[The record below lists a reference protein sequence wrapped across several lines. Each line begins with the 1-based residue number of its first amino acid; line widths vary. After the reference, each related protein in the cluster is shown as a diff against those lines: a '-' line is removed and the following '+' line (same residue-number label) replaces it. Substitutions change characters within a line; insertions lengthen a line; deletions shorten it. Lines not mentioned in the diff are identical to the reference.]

1 MHTWMHHNLTMA
13 YNSLYTTTGDVRVLM
28 NGGSYAKG
36 IYIFICAVTSS
47 LGEAMLDV
55 VVVHY
60 LTTLN
65 QQEVQST
72 GSAGMVRSA
81 VIKPPNHPEG
91 CGCDCKVRASS
102 G

>member
-1 MHTWMHHNLTMA
+1 M
-13 YNSLYTTTGDVRVLM
+13 VVVVQ
-28 NGGSYAKG
+28 KV
-36 IYIFICAVTSS
+36 YIFICAVTFS

-60 LTTLN
+60 LTTFN

-81 VIKPPNHPEG
+81 VIKPPNHL
-91 CGCDCKVRASS
+91 KAVVVIAR
-102 G
+102 